1 MVDLEPLVARF
12 LTEAGRPG
20 LPLGPEVWDALR
32 AYPWPGNVRALR
44 AEVQRWAVLV
54 DDRVGLD
61 ALSDELRPARPPPP
75 RPGAPDLR
83 PLADQ
88 LAAVEDQAV
97 QAALVATGGNLSA
110 AARLLDIDR
119 NTLKR
124 KLRREGA

>member
-1 MVDLEPLVARF
+1 M
-12 LTEAGRPG
+12 
-20 LPLGPEVWDALR
+20 
-32 AYPWPGNVRALR
+32 
-44 AEVQRWAVLV
+44 LV
-54 DDRVGLD
+54 DERVGLD
-61 ALSDELRPARPPPP
+61 ALSEDLAPRRAPPPT
-75 RPGAPDLR
+75 PGAPDLR

-97 QAALVATGGNLSA
+97 QAALAATGGNLSA